1 MDPNRVIYVGTFSK
15 AVFPALRIGY
25 VILQH
30 PLQER
35 WRNLR
40 THTDVQNPPFEQAAL
55 AEFLRTRKLDRHV
68 RKMRKIYGERR
79 QVLLESL
86 KESFGSE
93 WIAYGDSAGMH
104 VAVDFPGMR
113 FDEDFKKRC
122 LQNGLYIT
130 PAENHCIEKGRHTSK
145 LLFGYGHLEPDEIRK
160 GVFIL
165 SDIIKETG

>member
-1 MDPNRVIYVGTFSK
+1 
-15 AVFPALRIGY
+15 
-25 VILQH
+25 
-30 PLQER
+30 
-35 WRNLR
+35 
-40 THTDVQNPPFEQAAL
+40 
-55 AEFLRTRKLDRHV
+55 
-68 RKMRKIYGERR
+68 MRKIYGERR